1 MGITQATVRLINPV
15 ARARTIEVEMLV
27 DSGAIFSVVPA
38 HVLRGIGVTPESAE
52 TFDLADGRP
61 VRREIGNVLYEIG
74 GSTRAAP
81 VVFGRRGDAC
91 LLGAV
96 TLEALGLRLDPL
108 RRQRK
113 PLKLMIA

>member
-1 MGITQATVRLINPV
+1 MGITETPVLLRNPA
-15 ARARTIEVEMLV
+15 ARERCAEVDMIV
-27 DSGAIFSVVPA
+27 DSGAIFSVVPSS
-38 HVLRGIGVTPESAE
+38 VLRRIGIAPESTE

-61 VRREIGNVLYEIG
+61 VRRDIGNVLYEVG
-74 GSTRAAP
+74 GRTRAAP
-81 VVFGRRGDAC
+81 VVFGRRQDAC

-108 RRQRK
+108 RRQLR

>member
-1 MGITQATVRLINPV
+1 MGITQTLVVLRNPA
-15 ARARTIEVEMLV
+15 ARERCVEVEMIV

-38 HVLRGIGVTPESAE
+38 AALRRIGVVPESTE
-52 TFDLADGRP
+52 TFALADGRP
-61 VRREIGNVLYEIG
+61 VRREIGNVLYEVG
-74 GSTRAAP
+74 ERTRAAP
-81 VVFGRRGDAC
+81 VVFGRRQDAC

-108 RRQRK
+108 RRQLR

>member
-1 MGITQATVRLINPV
+1 MGITEATVRLRNPA
-15 ARARTIEVEMLV
+15 ARERSVDVDMIV

-38 HVLRGIGVTPESAE
+38 KLLARIGVAPEGTE

-74 GSTRAAP
+74 DTTRAAP

-108 RRQRK
+108 RRQLR
-113 PLKLMIA
+113 PLRLMLA

>member
-1 MGITQATVRLINPV
+1 MGITETTVRLRNPA
-15 ARARTIEVEMLV
+15 ARSRTVEVDMIV

-38 HVLRGIGVTPESAE
+38 KLLERIGVVPESTE
-52 TFDLADGRP
+52 SFDLADGRP
-61 VRREIGNVLYEIG
+61 VRRAIGNVLYEIG
-74 GSTRAAP
+74 GCTRAAP

-108 RRQRK
+108 RRQLR
-113 PLKLMIA
+113 PLRLMIA

>member
-1 MGITQATVRLINPV
+1 MGITQTSVRLANPTFPD
-15 ARARTIEVEMLV
+15 RSIEVNMIV

-38 HVLRGIGVTPESAE
+38 TLLKQIGIAPRGYETFELANAHSVRRGIGDALYDIE
-52 TFDLADGRP
+52 GR
-61 VRREIGNVLYEIG
+61 VG
-74 GSTRAAP
+74 AAP

-108 RRQRK
+108 RRQLR
-113 PLKLMIA
+113 PFRSMIA